1 MLWQCVATRSGGPS
15 DATLD
20 VLADQL
26 ARETAETGWLKL
38 DVALAT
44 DRLVDQVLSVLEINK
59 AVAPLGNGDG

>member
-1 MLWQCVATRSGGPS
+1 MATRSGGPS